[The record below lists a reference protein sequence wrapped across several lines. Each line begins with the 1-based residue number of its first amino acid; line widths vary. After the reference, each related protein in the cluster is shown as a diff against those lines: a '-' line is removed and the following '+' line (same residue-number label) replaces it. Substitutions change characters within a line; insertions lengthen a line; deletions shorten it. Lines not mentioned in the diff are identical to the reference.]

1 MSKDKEPVKS
11 LYERIGGQ
19 PAVMAAV
26 DRFYEK
32 VLADEVTRPF
42 FEALDMEAQI
52 KKQIAFMTWAFG
64 GPVEYK
70 GRDLRTAHAGLVRAQ
85 GLSDLHFDAVVKH
98 LRSTLVEL
106 GVPAELVKESLQIV
120 AGTRKEVLGR

>member
-1 MSKDKEPVKS
+1 MSKDNAPGNS

-64 GPVEYK
+64 GPDEYK
-70 GRDLRTAHAGLVRAQ
+70 GRDLRTAHADLVRAQ
-85 GLSDLHFDAVVKH
+85 GLSDVHFDAVVKH
-98 LRSTLVEL
+98 LRATLIEL
-106 GVPAELVKESLQIV
+106 GLSTDLVNESLQIV
-120 AGTRKEVLGR
+120 AGTRNEVLGR